1 MKATQ
6 QIVAGLL
13 ACALTLT
20 VAARAEDAAISPV
33 QLVNTLQNAQGEIA
47 QGDSAAYAA
56 QPKLLR
62 EISEAFSAAKPEVWQ
77 KSRNAH
83 AAVIYLLSGGQP
95 RVVTRLLEGGNLPK
109 DDENLIR
116 GALAYELGHETEA
129 RQLLG
134 ALDPKSLELT
144 LGGQVAFVQSILL
157 TTVDARKAVGL
168 LDLARLLSPGG
179 LVEEAALRRE
189 VALVGD
195 IARDADKFMALA
207 GQYMSRFPKSPYADN
222 FLKSF
227 TTALLRLQL
236 AEDVANFPK
245 FESMTANLGRDDR
258 RGLFLT
264 IARTALVS
272 GKIAMAD
279 VAASKA
285 LTLAAADSAD
295 AARGRLYQA
304 AGRTLTDQYESGVAE
319 LQAIDPKK
327 LPKRDAALLA
337 AARTVAMRVRE
348 ATNAASAAAAPTA
361 APNQPDDSASATIHL
376 AEAALLRAQSVQSAG
391 AP

>member
-33 QLVNTLQNAQGEIA
+33 QLVNTLQNAQREIA

>member
-6 QIVAGLL
+6 QIVVGLL
-13 ACALTLT
+13 ACALTLS
-20 VAARAEDAAISPV
+20 VSASAEEAAISPV
-33 QLVNTLQNAQGEIA
+33 QLVNTLQNAQAQIA

-62 EISEAFSAAKPEVWQ
+62 EISEAFSAVKPEVWQ
-77 KSRNAH
+77 KSRNAR

-95 RVVTRLLEGGNLPK
+95 RIVTRLLEGGNIPK
-109 DDENLIR
+109 DDENLMR
-116 GALAYELGHETEA
+116 GALAYELGHEVEA

-134 ALDPKSLELT
+134 ALDPMSLELT
-144 LGGQVAFVQSILL
+144 LGGKVAFVQSILL
-157 TTVDARKAVGL
+157 TTVDAKKAVAL

-189 VALVGD
+189 TALVGD
-195 IARDADKFMALA
+195 IAPDADKFMALA
-207 GQYMSRFPKSPYADN
+207 GQYMNRFPKSPYADN

-227 TTALLRLQL
+227 TAALLRLRL

-245 FESMTANLGRDDR
+245 FELMMANLGRDDR
-258 RGLFLT
+258 RSLFLT

-295 AARGRLYQA
+295 AARARLYQA

-319 LQAIDPKK
+319 LQAIDPRK
-327 LPKRDAALLA
+327 LSKPDAALLA
-337 AARTVAMRVRE
+337 AARTVALRVRE
-348 ATNAASAAAAPTA
+348 TTAAAPTA
-361 APNQPDDSASATIHL
+361 APDQQDDLASATIHL
-376 AEAALLRAQSVQSAG
+376 AEAALLKAQSVQSTG